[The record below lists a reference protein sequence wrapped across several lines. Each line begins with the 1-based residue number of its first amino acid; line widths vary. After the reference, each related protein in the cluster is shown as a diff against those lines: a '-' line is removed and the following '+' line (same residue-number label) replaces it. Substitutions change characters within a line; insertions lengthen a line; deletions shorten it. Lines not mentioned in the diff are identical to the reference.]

1 MTRLLLLALMISS
14 LSQMSYAQLE
24 ENNMV
29 LFAKANV
36 LMESGR
42 YDEAVRMYNTILKAD
57 ENHMNALYMRAKA
70 KYELGAFKGTK
81 IDMMK
86 YIEAVGVDKRV
97 LDIMAP
103 TELQLGNLE
112 AAANY
117 ANSKLEMDPF
127 DDAMFITAG
136 DIAIEMSDRNNA
148 CEHYSIAAN
157 LGSSKAKRRIS
168 EHCDGYT
175 ARKRANTSLE
185 EEKEVLTAEEDKV
198 MIDEQPDPGLEKNE
212 DGVVSLEDIVAEAES
227 DPNIQVETPT
237 TQSERTTFEPEPTEP
252 EPTPEDD
259 IDPNASQS
267 IEIDDMLSISV
278 ADGLG
283 DRPVA
288 SKPNIFML
296 SDQDG
301 VVVIDLCVDERGR
314 VTEAVFNRNLS
325 TIYRS
330 SLTSLA
336 LRKAKEFVFESKNID
351 EQCGRLTYHIKS

>member
-1 MTRLLLLALMISS
+1 
-14 LSQMSYAQLE
+14 MSYAQLE

-81 IDMMK
+81 MDMMK
-86 YIEAVGVDKRV
+86 YIDAIGVDKRV

-136 DIAIEMSDRNNA
+136 DIAIEMSERNEA

-175 ARKRANTSLE
+175 ARKRQNTSLE
-185 EEKEVLTAEEDKV
+185 EDKV
-198 MIDEQPDPGLEKNE
+198 IMMEEENDIEEESTQEEGLEKNK
-212 DGVVSLEDIVAEAES
+212 DGVVSLEDIVAEAEK
-227 DPNIQVETPT
+227 DPNVSVETPT
-237 TQSERTTFEPEPTEP
+237 SSGTNVPTYEEDP
-252 EPTPEDD
+252 IPSAPKADD

-283 DRPVA
+283 DRPLE

-336 LRKAKEFVFESKNID
+336 LRKAKEFVFEYKNID